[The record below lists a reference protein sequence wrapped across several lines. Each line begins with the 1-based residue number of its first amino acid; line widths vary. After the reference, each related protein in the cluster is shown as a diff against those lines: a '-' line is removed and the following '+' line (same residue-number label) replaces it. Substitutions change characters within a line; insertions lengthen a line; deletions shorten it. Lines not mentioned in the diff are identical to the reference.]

1 MTSIIWA
8 LDRLN
13 KPWRF
18 DDSDAPKPEQ
28 KPKSV
33 ERVVTSEEL
42 ARTLRALLDR
52 RFTLFDVWRA
62 HDLLLRYDRQ
72 NYGKR

>member
-13 KPWRF
+13 TPWSF
-18 DDSDAPKPEQ
+18 DGSDAPKP

-33 ERVVTSEEL
+33 ERVVTSDEL
-42 ARTLRALLDR
+42 AETLRALLDR
-52 RFTLFDVWRA
+52 RFTAFDVWRA